1 MTNKPSFDLAKQG
14 DPQEI
19 ARLITYLIKEQEIIA
34 FAELKQD
41 YLEITLESTSVP
53 PQQKNVEYIDKL
65 MQKLACT
72 TIHTVVVNGKQRGK
86 NKIVWSIYIDLDDN
100 SYFNR
105 HQINR
110 TINLSKKSLIIA
122 TFFSMLFTP
131 LSYFYTRRRKA
142 FWMFFSSSFIFL
154 ILIIF
159 IGKILKNYPEALF
172 FVFLIYSV
180 LFPIIDNCLA
190 ILKAR
195 SKVKVLPKSI
205 ILILDKDSAK
215 NNITH
220 NYNSNNISKTIVFF
234 LIGLSVTVG
243 IKILQVNP
251 SHNINSDVSV
261 TEQTSASNV
270 QTTEE
275 LTQENTE
282 DNQDE
287 TNYFRYA
294 IETATKAANLA
305 QTAKTSDEW
314 KTVADEWKN
323 AIASMQSVPDSSENY
338 VLAQDRVQQY
348 QNNLEY
354 SQKNANPQPK
364 NPSVKAPEIY
374 FQQGLNEANTAAFLA
389 QTSKSKDEW
398 EFVASQ
404 WEKAIEN
411 MKAVSTSDI
420 NYSKAQQRV
429 IQYQKNLDYARL
441 AASRAK

>member
-1 MTNKPSFDLAKQG
+1 
-14 DPQEI
+14 
-19 ARLITYLIKEQEIIA
+19 
-34 FAELKQD
+34 
-41 YLEITLESTSVP
+41 
-53 PQQKNVEYIDKL
+53 
-65 MQKLACT
+65 MQKLACP

-142 FWMFFSSSFIFL
+142 FWMFFSSLFIFL

-172 FVFLIYSV
+172 FVFLIYSF

-234 LIGLSVTVG
+234 LIGLIISSG
-243 IKILQVNP
+243 IKLSQITP
-251 SHNINSDVSV
+251 SQNVNSDASV
-261 TEQTSASNV
+261 TENTEKTSSSNI

-275 LTQENTE
+275 IVPENTE
-282 DNQDE
+282 DNQIDE
-287 TNYFRYA
+287 TNYFQDA
-294 IETATKAANLA
+294 IATATNAANLA
-305 QTAKTSDEW
+305 QTAQTPDEW

-323 AIASMQSVPDSSENY
+323 AIASMQSVPDSDENY
-338 VLAQDRVQQY
+338 TIAQEKIKQY

-364 NPSVKAPEIY
+364 NPSVKPPEIY
-374 FQQGLNEANTAAFLA
+374 FQQGLNEANTAAFLT

-398 EFVASQ
+398 EFVATQ

-420 NYSKAQQRV
+420 NYGKAQQRV